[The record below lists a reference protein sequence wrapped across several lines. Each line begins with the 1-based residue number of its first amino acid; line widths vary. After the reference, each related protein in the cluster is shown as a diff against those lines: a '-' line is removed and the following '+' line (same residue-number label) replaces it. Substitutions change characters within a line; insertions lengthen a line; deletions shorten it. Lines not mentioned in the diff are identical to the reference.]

1 MHFGVN
7 IYIILNNKNKKCLII
22 KKSCALE
29 ERHNSLYSSIQTRF
43 WGKRRTHKKKIIFMN
58 AIVSACLWGA
68 IELHF
73 LWNKVF
79 FYLADL
85 KEIKTNL
92 HQIKPMTCCLAF
104 THEKWSSLRL
114 KHHTSWFSAHFFLL
128 ATNVQVI
135 QNIYIYILYLLYNSV
150 PNINKRI
157 QVLMST

>member
-22 KKSCALE
+22 IKKKVAHWKKDTTVYIVPFRPAFGGSE
-29 ERHNSLYSSIQTRF
+29 E
-43 WGKRRTHKKKIIFMN
+43 KHKKKIIFMN

-135 QNIYIYILYLLYNSV
+135 QNIYIYIYCIYF
-150 PNINKRI
+150 ITQYQI
-157 QVLMST
+157 